1 MYEMT
6 SDLLR
11 GNAMA
16 TQVSQKV
23 QDVRP
28 ARFLSEDEARNMK
41 ENLAQTNF
49 GMSLDEFTRAWM
61 AGEFDQDQ
69 ENHHKVVSLAM
80 MLPEYWED

>member
-1 MYEMT
+1 MYAVIST
-6 SDLLR
+6 LLR
-11 GNAMA
+11 GNVMA
-16 TQVSQKV
+16 TRVSQKV
-23 QDVRP
+23 QDMRS
-28 ARFLSEDEARNMK
+28 ARFLSEEEAREMK

>member
-1 MYEMT
+1 
-6 SDLLR
+6 
-11 GNAMA
+11 MA

-23 QDVRP
+23 QGARP
-28 ARFLSEDEARNMK
+28 ARFLSEEEAREMK
-41 ENLAQTNF
+41 EDLAQKNF

-61 AGEFDQDQ
+61 AGEFDHDR